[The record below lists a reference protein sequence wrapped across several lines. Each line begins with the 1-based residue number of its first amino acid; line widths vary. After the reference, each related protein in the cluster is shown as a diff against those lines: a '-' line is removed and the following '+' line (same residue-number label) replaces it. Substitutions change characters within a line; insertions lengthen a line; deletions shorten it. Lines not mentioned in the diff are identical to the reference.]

1 MVARSDLVTYHVV
14 VQRCRQLVSVR
25 DSKTVLGSVMLDDIA
40 GTFDYDGA
48 AGNVLGGLR
57 RELGDKACAEAVI
70 ADGWGN
76 AAGLYFGEVIES
88 A

>member
-1 MVARSDLVTYHVV
+1 MTYHVV
-14 VQRCRQLVSVR
+14 MQRRRQLVSVR
-25 DSKTVLGSVMLDDIA
+25 DSTTVLGSVMVDDGGDTDA
-40 GTFDYDGA
+40 ETFDFDGA